1 MPHTG
6 DCSRDIMVSLIQ
18 LLRAEGNNKRADEL
32 EEHERAVNQMFG
44 SMRRI

>member
-6 DCSRDIMVSLIQ
+6 DRGRDIMVSLIQ
-18 LLRAEGNNKRADEL
+18 LLRAGGNKKRADEL

-44 SMRRI
+44 SMRKI